1 MTLNAME
8 FVETLNAQLEPGQKK
23 IMLSPD
29 QAKVVEAD
37 SVPTLVVAGAGSGK
51 TEVMSLRAL
60 YLMYRDGLEPDSILG
75 LTFTRKATANFT
87 ERILRQLDLMRKAGL
102 LGNTDTIGLEPT
114 VATYNAFATN
124 LVSEYGL
131 QIGVSPSVIQ
141 LSEARAWQV
150 VERLLQEYT
159 GPLPQDAKLA
169 TMRDA
174 ILSLSQ
180 SLTEHQIAP
189 SRAAREFERVVA
201 SIKAAGP
208 GVGPTGH
215 TRKAL
220 PARAKSFVARMEDK
234 ALLMPLV
241 QRYWDY
247 KREHDLIDFTDQLA
261 LARQII
267 EANSAIVTEL
277 RDQYRAVLLD
287 EFQDTSVGQIQ
298 LFSTLF
304 KDTAVTAVGDP
315 NQAIYGW
322 RGASAASLSMF
333 LPYFDTQGRGG
344 VLELRDA
351 WRNWPAI
358 LEAANVVSSAD
369 KVETEAREEAFAH
382 MDLASQIEMRS
393 LRANPKHP
401 GRGVV
406 KYMFPSTRDEEFEL
420 VARLIKRWQKNVP
433 AGQKQPSIA
442 ILSRKRKF
450 FAPLFAQLQNLG
462 VNARI
467 VGVGGLLTEPAV
479 TDIVAVMRALA
490 VPDDGAAVMRLIA
503 NLDLSAAD
511 IKVLWDWAREL
522 GKQRISDAGDHDTTV
537 SDVDKAGAK
546 TDKPEAGADL
556 RVEFLLDAVLTPP
569 KVGWK
574 KRGGQ
579 GFSSEAHSR
588 VSLLAR
594 RLDLAREHMDTG
606 ITTLISKVVRIF
618 DLDLDI
624 AADPFDNQGEVA
636 IDAFIDFAANYEA
649 ETPYASV
656 KNFLEW
662 IDTTL
667 ETEER
672 LEAPVSEPDDGVVLM
687 LTIHQAK
694 GLEWDK
700 VVVVGLTE
708 SDFPGV
714 VDARNSA
721 LKQTVDLKGP
731 LPAIQPSS
739 GWTSEL
745 GEIPYNLRL
754 DSTHEGK
761 VILPALPEMTG
772 LDVVGLKDV
781 FDEYRLQLSLHDLA
795 EARRLAYVAWTR
807 ASDELVLSGAWY
819 AGQTQLAPSRYLMQM
834 VQGKSAALEPLA
846 IPVTAEDLAVETGEE
861 IPQPVVLK
869 LEDAT
874 EPEDSVIDPAV
885 FPVMPSKSRQLM
897 TGAAQAVIRAME
909 TYDHESDD
917 STDFDALIDDLLKTE
932 HESAAGDNNGEI
944 ATLVHSVQDA
954 IERQDSPHTPA
965 TVIEIDRLNATQ
977 AFGLLDDPESYAMQ
991 VRRPIPHEPSKAAQI
1006 GTVFHN
1012 WAERWL
1018 AKAGQL
1024 DDALEPSTNKP
1035 LTDTDSVAD
1044 SGESGDTQS
1053 LTGAEKKL
1061 LEQLAKRAKEVLGS
1075 NPEGVHSVEADFA
1088 YTKSGI
1094 TIRGRYDAVLNRND
1108 EWVVLDWKTGAP
1120 PKLGA
1125 ENPYLRQYATQL
1137 EIYRRAL
1144 AKQKGVDQSQVDAVL
1159 VFLGGVDTP
1168 PCERILRLEDLE
1180 KLLGDYNF
1188 EQQWDQFVNSF
1199 SPHPRDSKQR

>member
-29 QAKVVEAD
+29 QAKVVETD

-102 LGNTDTIGLEPT
+102 LGEADTIGSEPT
-114 VATYNAFATN
+114 VATYNSFAKN

-159 GPLPQDAKLA
+159 GPLPQGAKA
-169 TMRDA
+169 STMRDA

-180 SLTEHQIAP
+180 SLTEHQVVPA
-189 SRAAREFERVVA
+189 RAAQDFERVA
-201 SIKAAGP
+201 AAIKSAGP
-208 GVGPTGH
+208 GTGA
-215 TRKAL
+215 TGRQRTAL
-220 PARAKSFVARMEDK
+220 PASAKSFVTRMEDK

-267 EANSAIVTEL
+267 DANPTIGAEL

-287 EFQDTSVGQIQ
+287 EFQDTSVGQLQ
-298 LFSTLF
+298 LFSSLF
-304 KDTAVTAVGDP
+304 RDTAATAVGDP

-369 KVETEAREEAFAH
+369 KVETQAREEAFAH
-382 MDLASQIEMRS
+382 MDLASQIEMQS

-420 VARLIKRWQKNVP
+420 VARLIKRWQENVP

-450 FAPLFAQLQNLG
+450 FAPLYAQLQKLG

-479 TDIVAVMRALA
+479 TDIVAVMRSLA
-490 VPDDGAAVMRLIA
+490 VPDNGAAVMRLVA
-503 NLDLSAAD
+503 NLDLSSAD
-511 IKVLWDWAREL
+511 IKILWDWAREQ
-522 GKQRISDAGDHDTTV
+522 GKQRISDAGDPETIV
-537 SDVDKAGAK
+537 SDVDRAK
-546 TDKPEAGADL
+546 VNTDKPEAGADL

-569 KVGWK
+569 TVGWK
-574 KRGGQ
+574 KRGRQ
-579 GFSSEAHSR
+579 GFSPEAYSR

-594 RLDLAREHMDTG
+594 RLDLVREHMDAG
-606 ITTLISKVVRIF
+606 VTTLISKVVKIF

-624 AADPFDNQGEVA
+624 ASDPFDNQGEVA

-672 LEAPVSEPDDGVVLM
+672 LEAPVSEPDEGVVLL

-714 VDARNSA
+714 VDARNAA
-721 LKQTVDLKGP
+721 LKQTVDLNGP

-745 GEIPYNLRL
+745 GEIPYSLRL
-754 DSTHEGK
+754 DSTHEGR
-761 VILPALPEMTG
+761 VILPTLPEMTG
-772 LDVVGLKDV
+772 LDVVGV
-781 FDEYRLQLSLHDLA
+781 EETFDEYRLQLSLHELA

-807 ASDELVLSGAWY
+807 ASDELVLSGSWY
-819 AGQTQLAPSRYLMQM
+819 AGQTQLVPSRYLMQM
-834 VQGKSAALEPLA
+834 VQGKSEASEPLA
-846 IPVTAEDLAVETGEE
+846 IPVTVEDLVAEAGEE

-874 EPEDSVIDPAV
+874 KPEECLTDQAV
-885 FPVMPSKSRQLM
+885 FPAMPSKSRQLI
-897 TGAAQAVIRAME
+897 TGAAQAVNRAME
-909 TYDHESDD
+909 MYYQESDEN
-917 STDFDALIDDLLKTE
+917 TDFDALIDDLLKTV
-932 HESAAGDNNGEI
+932 ESGAGGNNGEI
-944 ATLVHSVQDA
+944 ATLVHSVRDA
-954 IERQDSPHTPA
+954 ITRQNSPRTPA
-965 TVIEIDRLNATQ
+965 PVIEIDRLNATQ
-977 AFGLLDDPESYAMQ
+977 AFGLLDDPYRYAMQ

-1006 GTVFHN
+1006 GTAFHN
-1012 WAERWL
+1012 WAEQWL

-1024 DDALEPSTNKP
+1024 DDALEPATNKP
-1035 LTDTDSVAD
+1035 LTDIDSVAD
-1044 SGESGDTQS
+1044 SGDSGDMQS

-1061 LEQLAKRAKEVLGS
+1061 FEQLTKRAREVVGN
-1075 NPEGVHSVEADFA
+1075 NPEGVHAVEADFA
-1088 YTKSGI
+1088 YTKSGV
-1094 TIRGRYDAVLNRND
+1094 TIRGRYDVVLNRD
-1108 EWVVLDWKTGAP
+1108 GKWVVLDWKTGAP

-1125 ENPYLRQYATQL
+1125 KNPYLRQYATQL

-1144 AKQKGVDQSQVDAVL
+1144 AKQKGVDQSQIDAVL
-1159 VFLGGVDTP
+1159 VFLGGPDTQP
-1168 PCERILRLEDLE
+1168 SERILRLEDLE

-1188 EQQWDQFVNSF
+1188 EQQWDQLVNSF
-1199 SPHPRDSKQR
+1199 SPHPHDSK

>member
-1 MTLNAME
+1 MKLNAME
-8 FVETLNAQLEPGQKK
+8 FVAALNAQLEPGQKK

-37 SVPTLVVAGAGSGK
+37 SVPTLVIAGAGSGK

-102 LGNTDTIGLEPT
+102 LGEADTIGLEPT
-114 VATYNAFATN
+114 VATYNSFAKN

-131 QIGVSPSVIQ
+131 QIGVSPSVVQ
-141 LSEARAWQV
+141 LSDARAWQV

-180 SLTEHQIAP
+180 SLTEHQVVPAK
-189 SRAAREFERVVA
+189 AAQDFKRVVA
-201 SIKAAGP
+201 TIKAAGP
-208 GVGPTGH
+208 GTGATGR

-220 PARAKSFVARMEDK
+220 PAQAKSFVTRTENK

-267 EANSAIVTEL
+267 DTNPAIADEL
-277 RDQYRAVLLD
+277 RAQYRAVLLD
-287 EFQDTSVGQIQ
+287 EFQDTSVGQLQ
-298 LFSTLF
+298 LFSSLF
-304 KDTAVTAVGDP
+304 QDTAATAVGDP

-333 LPYFDTQGRGG
+333 LPYFDTRGRGG

-358 LEAANVVSSAD
+358 LEAANVVASAD
-369 KVETEAREEAFAH
+369 KVETQARGEAFTH
-382 MDLASQIEMRS
+382 TELASQIEMQS
-393 LRANPKHP
+393 LRANANHP
-401 GRGVV
+401 GSGVV
-406 KYMFPSTRDEEFEL
+406 KYMFPSTREEEFEL
-420 VARLIKRWQKNVP
+420 VARLVKRWQENVP
-433 AGQKQPSIA
+433 AGKKQPSIA

-450 FAPLFAQLQNLG
+450 FAPLYAQLQKLG

-490 VPDDGAAVMRLIA
+490 VPDNGAAVMRLVA
-503 NLDLSAAD
+503 NLDLSSTD
-511 IKVLWDWAREL
+511 IRILWDWAREL
-522 GKQRISDAGDHDTTV
+522 GKHRVTVAG
-537 SDVDKAGAK
+537 DVDKPEVKA
-546 TDKPEAGADL
+546 DKSEGNAQQSQAGADL

-574 KRGGQ
+574 KRGTQ
-579 GFSSEAHSR
+579 GFSPEAHSR
-588 VSLLAR
+588 ISLLSK
-594 RLDLAREHMDTG
+594 RLDLAREHMDAG
-606 ITTLISKVVRIF
+606 ITTLISKIVKIF

-636 IDAFIDFAANYEA
+636 IDAFIEFAANYEA

-672 LEAPVSEPDDGVVLM
+672 LEAPVSEPDDGLVLL

-700 VVVVGLTE
+700 VLVVGLTE

-721 LKQTVDLKGP
+721 LKKTTDLYGP
-731 LPAIQPSS
+731 LPSIQPSS
-739 GWTSEL
+739 GWMSQL
-745 GEIPYNLRL
+745 GEIPYDMRL

-761 VILPALPEMTG
+761 VILPALPEMMG
-772 LDVVGLKDV
+772 LDVVGVKEA
-781 FDEYRLQLSLHDLA
+781 FDEYRLQLSLHELA

-807 ASDELVLSGAWY
+807 ASDELVLSGSWY

-834 VQGKSAALEPLA
+834 VQGKSADVSTGPLA
-846 IPVTAEDLAVETGEE
+846 IPVSVEEFAGHGIDE

-869 LEDAT
+869 LEDAQA
-874 EPEDSVIDPAV
+874 PEEDTIESALFPA
-885 FPVMPSKSRQLM
+885 MPSRSRELM
-897 TGAAQAVIRAME
+897 TEAAQAVSEAIQE
-909 TYDHESDD
+909 YSGES
-917 STDFDALIDDLLKTE
+917 SESADFDAVINKLLE
-932 HESAAGDNNGEI
+932 ASQGSGLAERNAEI
-944 ATLVHSVQDA
+944 AFLAASVRDA
-954 IERQDSPHTPA
+954 IARQNRPHDPV

-977 AFGLLDDPESYAMQ
+977 APALLEDPDRYALQ
-991 VRRPIPHEPSKAAQI
+991 LRRPIPHEPSKAAQI

-1012 WAERWL
+1012 WAQQWL

-1024 DDALEPSTNKP
+1024 DDALEPATNKP
-1035 LTDTDSVAD
+1035 LTDLDSV
-1044 SGESGDTQS
+1044 GDGGDVPELGGDEQKR
-1053 LTGAEKKL
+1053 LEL
-1061 LEQLAKRAKEVLGS
+1061 LAARARQVLGEK
-1075 NPEGVHSVEADFA
+1075 PEGVHSVEADFA

-1094 TIRGRYDAVLNRND
+1094 TIRGRYDAVLHRD
-1108 EWVVLDWKTGAP
+1108 GKWVVLDWKTGAP
-1120 PKLGA
+1120 PQLGA
-1125 ENPYLRQYATQL
+1125 KNQYIRAYATQL

-1144 AKQKGVDQSQVDAVL
+1144 AKQKGVDKSQVDAVL
-1159 VFLGGVDTP
+1159 VFLGGGDVQP
-1168 PCERILRLEDLE
+1168 SERLVRLEDLE
-1180 KLLGDYNF
+1180 KLLADYNF
-1188 EQQWDQFVNSF
+1188 EQQWYQLVRSF
-1199 SPHPRDSKQR
+1199 SPRPRDSK